1 MLNGVRRMGSCTQT
15 RQFLNI
21 GSTNDVERY
30 QMELVLVK
38 ENEDGSAD
46 YNINISAPEI
56 EQIVRFGL
64 IEMLRRMV
72 EEGKKHD
79 PI

>member
-1 MLNGVRRMGSCTQT
+1 
-15 RQFLNI
+15 
-21 GSTNDVERY
+21 
-30 QMELVLVK
+30 MELELVK

-46 YNINISAPEI
+46 YNINIAAGEI

-72 EEGKKHD
+72 EEGKQHD

>member
-1 MLNGVRRMGSCTQT
+1 MRSGVKRMDSCTQT
-15 RQFLNI
+15 RQSLNI
-21 GSTNDVERY
+21 GSMNKERRY
-30 QMELVLVK
+30 QMELALVK

-46 YNINISAPEI
+46 YNINISAEEI

-72 EEGKKHD
+72 EEGTKHE

>member
-1 MLNGVRRMGSCTQT
+1 
-15 RQFLNI
+15 
-21 GSTNDVERY
+21 
-30 QMELVLVK
+30 MELVLVK

-46 YNINISAPEI
+46 YSINISAQEI

-72 EEGKKHD
+72 EEGTKHE
-79 PI
+79 PV

>member
-1 MLNGVRRMGSCTQT
+1 
-15 RQFLNI
+15 
-21 GSTNDVERY
+21 
-30 QMELVLVK
+30 MELVLIK

-46 YNINISAPEI
+46 YNVNISATEI

-72 EEGKKHD
+72 EEGAKHE
-79 PI
+79 PV